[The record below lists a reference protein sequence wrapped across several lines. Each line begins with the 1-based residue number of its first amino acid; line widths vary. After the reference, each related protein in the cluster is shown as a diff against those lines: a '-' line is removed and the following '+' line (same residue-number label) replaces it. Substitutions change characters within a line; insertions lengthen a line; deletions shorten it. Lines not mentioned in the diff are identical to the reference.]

1 VLQNLSLLL
10 SSSEAPLIDWTSLKT
25 DAKKVHQQAHPY
37 HLVAE
42 SPLPFLVSMA
52 LGAALC
58 MTAFFFHDWPVNDIL
73 TLATFGYFGGKPY
86 YALYWGYFLLLV
98 ALIVIWGVHITD

>member
-1 VLQNLSLLL
+1 VRKQ
-10 SSSEAPLIDWTSLKT
+10 E
-25 DAKKVHQQAHPY
+25 HPF

-58 MTAFFFHDWPVNDIL
+58 MSAFF
-73 TLATFGYFGGKPY
+73 
-86 YALYWGYFLLLV
+86 
-98 ALIVIWGVHITD
+98 

>member
-1 VLQNLSLLL
+1 VRKQ
-10 SSSEAPLIDWTSLKT
+10 E
-25 DAKKVHQQAHPY
+25 HPY

-58 MTAFFFHDWPVNDIL
+58 MSAFF
-73 TLATFGYFGGKPY
+73 
-86 YALYWGYFLLLV
+86 
-98 ALIVIWGVHITD
+98 